1 MTTSE
6 DESTTYHRDLLHIF
20 RHGRDTFPKSWG
32 KAVDVVGIP
41 GNSQGNREGGRW
53 KVGWGGYGI
62 SRVSARTVYLA
73 TSVAAGV

>member
-1 MTTSE
+1 MITSE

-41 GNSQGNREGGRW
+41 GNSQGNREGGRR
-53 KVGWGGYGI
+53 GG
-62 SRVSARTVYLA
+62 
-73 TSVAAGV
+73 AGTGFPECPLEPFT